1 METHEGTGIFPKAAY
16 SRHPAIAPPQ
26 FERARLPESSL
37 KIVSEAFFLLRELVT
52 HLPPA
57 YTHGAPSTVYD
68 SSADGGTSISPLAM

>member
-26 FERARLPESSL
+26 FQRARLPESSL

-52 HLPPA
+52 HLPPV
-57 YTHGAPSTVYD
+57 YTHGAPVGVSIFPD
-68 SSADGGTSISPLAM
+68 SVNLPWNPPFR